1 VIVYVDSSALV
12 PLMKTEDRS
21 TEVGAYLDELVDDQ
35 HLLVSSQLLETE
47 LHRAARRQGIS
58 SSVVA
63 SLIDII
69 NVFELEPSD
78 FSVAGQFPVESL
90 GSLDALHLAA
100 AQRAG
105 ASVMITLDS
114 QLAAASAAMGIAV
127 LDTAS
132 PRIRV

>member
-1 VIVYVDSSALV
+1 MIVYVDSSALV

-21 TEVGAYLDELVDDQ
+21 NEVSAYLDDLVDDQ

-47 LHRAARRQGIS
+47 LHRAAWRQGIS

-105 ASVMITLDS
+105 ASAMITFDS
-114 QLAAASAAMGIAV
+114 QLAGAAAVTGISV
-127 LDTAS
+127 LDTS
-132 PRIRV
+132 KPRVRV

>member
-1 VIVYVDSSALV
+1 MIVYVDSSALV

-21 TEVGAYLDELVDDQ
+21 NEVSAYLDDLVDDQ

-47 LHRAARRQGIS
+47 LHRAAWRQGIS

-105 ASVMITLDS
+105 ASVMITFDS
-114 QLAAASAAMGIAV
+114 QLAGAAVAMGISV
-127 LDTAS
+127 LDTS
-132 PRIRV
+132 KPRARV